1 MSDEKSEKPVEET
14 VENVEAVLE
23 EEISASEGE
32 ADVMSSELAALQK
45 KADEHYDQLVR
56 AHAEIEN
63 LKRRQTQELEK
74 AHKYALDK
82 FVGELLTIWDSL
94 ELGLQAAQN
103 DQADVA
109 SLREGTELTVK
120 MFGDVMEKFNVE
132 RINPEGEAFNPEF
145 HQAMSMIP
153 NAEMA
158 PNTVMAVMQ
167 KGVSLNGRLIRPA
180 MVVVSQAM
188 PEAAE

>member
-1 MSDEKSEKPVEET
+1 MSDEKNENPVEET

-23 EEISASEGE
+23 EEISASEGD
-32 ADVMSSELAALQK
+32 ADAMSSELAALQK

-63 LKRRQTQELEK
+63 LKRRHTQELEK

-94 ELGLQAAQN
+94 ELGIQAAQN
-103 DQADVA
+103 DEADVA

-145 HQAMSMIP
+145 HQAMSMVP

>member
-1 MSDEKSEKPVEET
+1 MSDEKNENPVEET
-14 VENVEAVLE
+14 VENVEAVLD
-23 EEISASEGE
+23 EEISASEGD
-32 ADVMSSELAALQK
+32 ADAMSSELAALQK

-63 LKRRQTQELEK
+63 LKRRHTQELEK

-103 DQADVA
+103 DEADVA

-145 HQAMSMIP
+145 HQAMSMVP

>member
-1 MSDEKSEKPVEET
+1 MSDEKNENPVEET
-14 VENVEAVLE
+14 VENVEAVLD
-23 EEISASEGE
+23 EEISASEGD
-32 ADVMSSELAALQK
+32 ADAMSSELAALQK
-45 KADEHYDQLVR
+45 KADDHYDQLVR

-63 LKRRQTQELEK
+63 LKRRHTQELEK

-103 DQADVA
+103 DEADVA

-145 HQAMSMIP
+145 HQAMSMVP

-167 KGVSLNGRLIRPA
+167 KGVSLNDRLIRPA

>member
-1 MSDEKSEKPVEET
+1 MSDEKNENPVEET

-23 EEISASEGE
+23 EEISASEGD

-63 LKRRQTQELEK
+63 LKRRHTQELEK

-103 DQADVA
+103 DEADVS

-145 HQAMSMIP
+145 HQAMSMVP

>member
-1 MSDEKSEKPVEET
+1 MSDEKNENPVEET

-23 EEISASEGE
+23 EEISASEGD
-32 ADVMSSELAALQK
+32 ADAMSSELAALQK

-63 LKRRQTQELEK
+63 LKRRHTQELEK

-103 DQADVA
+103 DEADVA

-120 MFGDVMEKFNVE
+120 IFGDVMEKFNVE
-132 RINPEGEAFNPEF
+132 RINPEGEAFNPEL
-145 HQAMSMIP
+145 HQAMSMVP

>member
-1 MSDEKSEKPVEET
+1 MSDEKNENPVEET

-23 EEISASEGE
+23 EEISASEGD

-63 LKRRQTQELEK
+63 LKRRHTQELEK

-103 DQADVA
+103 DEADVA

-145 HQAMSMIP
+145 HQAMSMVP

-180 MVVVSQAM
+180 MVIVSQAM

>member
-1 MSDEKSEKPVEET
+1 MSDEKNENPVEET
-14 VENVEAVLE
+14 VENVEAVLD
-23 EEISASEGE
+23 EEISASEGD
-32 ADVMSSELAALQK
+32 ADAMSSELAALQK
-45 KADEHYDQLVR
+45 KADDYYDQLVR

-63 LKRRQTQELEK
+63 LKRRHTQELEK

-103 DQADVA
+103 DEADVA

-145 HQAMSMIP
+145 HQAMSMVP

>member
-1 MSDEKSEKPVEET
+1 MSDEKNENLVEET

-23 EEISASEGE
+23 EEISASEGD
-32 ADVMSSELAALQK
+32 ADAMSSELAVLQK

-63 LKRRQTQELEK
+63 LKRRHTQELEK

-103 DQADVA
+103 DEADVA

-145 HQAMSMIP
+145 HQAMSMVP

>member
-1 MSDEKSEKPVEET
+1 MSDEKNENPAEET

-23 EEISASEGE
+23 EEISASECD
-32 ADVMSSELAALQK
+32 ADAMSSELAALQK

-63 LKRRQTQELEK
+63 LKRRHTQELEK

-103 DQADVA
+103 DEADVA
-109 SLREGTELTVK
+109 SLREGTGLTVK

-132 RINPEGEAFNPEF
+132 RINPEGESFNPEF
-145 HQAMSMIP
+145 HQAMSMVP

-180 MVVVSQAM
+180 MVVVSQAI
-188 PEAAE
+188 PEEAE

>member
-1 MSDEKSEKPVEET
+1 MSDEKNENPVEET

-23 EEISASEGE
+23 EEISASEGD
-32 ADVMSSELAALQK
+32 ADAMSSELAALQK

-63 LKRRQTQELEK
+63 LKRRHTQELEK

-103 DQADVA
+103 DEADVA

-132 RINPEGEAFNPEF
+132 RINPEGESFNPEF
-145 HQAMSMIP
+145 HQAMSMVP

>member
-1 MSDEKSEKPVEET
+1 MSNEKNENPVDET
-14 VENVEAVLE
+14 VENVEAILE
-23 EEISASEGE
+23 EEISASEGD
-32 ADVMSSELAALQK
+32 ADVMFSELAVLQK

-63 LKRRQTQELEK
+63 LKRRHTQELEK

-103 DQADVA
+103 DEADVA

-145 HQAMSMIP
+145 HQAMSMVP

-167 KGVSLNGRLIRPA
+167 KGVSLNRRLIRPA

>member
-1 MSDEKSEKPVEET
+1 MSDEKNENPVEET

-23 EEISASEGE
+23 EEILASEGD
-32 ADVMSSELAALQK
+32 ADAMSSELAVLQK

-63 LKRRQTQELEK
+63 LKRRHTQELEK

-103 DQADVA
+103 DEADVA

-145 HQAMSMIP
+145 HQAMSMVP

>member
-1 MSDEKSEKPVEET
+1 MSDKKNENPAEET

-23 EEISASEGE
+23 EEISASEGD
-32 ADVMSSELAALQK
+32 ADAMSSELAALQK

-63 LKRRQTQELEK
+63 LKRRHTQELEK

-103 DQADVA
+103 DEADVA

-132 RINPEGEAFNPEF
+132 RINPEGESFNPEF
-145 HQAMSMIP
+145 HQAMSMVP

>member
-1 MSDEKSEKPVEET
+1 MSDEKNENPVEET
-14 VENVEAVLE
+14 VENVEPVSE
-23 EEISASEGE
+23 EEISASEGD
-32 ADVMSSELAALQK
+32 ADAMSSELAALQK

-63 LKRRQTQELEK
+63 LKRRHTQELEK

-103 DQADVA
+103 DEADVA

-145 HQAMSMIP
+145 HQAMSMVP

-180 MVVVSQAM
+180 MVVVSQAI
-188 PEAAE
+188 PEEAE

>member
-1 MSDEKSEKPVEET
+1 
-14 VENVEAVLE
+14 VLE
-23 EEISASEGE
+23 EEISASEGD
-32 ADVMSSELAALQK
+32 ADAMSSELAVLQK

-63 LKRRQTQELEK
+63 LKRRHTQELEK

-103 DQADVA
+103 DEADVA

-145 HQAMSMIP
+145 HQAMSMVP

>member
-1 MSDEKSEKPVEET
+1 MSDEKNENPVEET

-23 EEISASEGE
+23 EEISASEGD

-63 LKRRQTQELEK
+63 LKRRHTQELEK

-103 DQADVA
+103 DEVDVA

-132 RINPEGEAFNPEF
+132 RINPEGETFNPEF
-145 HQAMSMIP
+145 HQAMSMVP

>member
-1 MSDEKSEKPVEET
+1 MSDEKNENPVEET

-23 EEISASEGE
+23 EEISASEGD
-32 ADVMSSELAALQK
+32 ADAMSSELAALQK

-63 LKRRQTQELEK
+63 LKRRHTQELEK

-103 DQADVA
+103 DEADVA
-109 SLREGTELTVK
+109 SLREGTGLTVK

-132 RINPEGEAFNPEF
+132 RINPEGESFNPEF
-145 HQAMSMIP
+145 HQAMSMVP

-180 MVVVSQAM
+180 MVVVSQAI
-188 PEAAE
+188 PEEAE

>member
-1 MSDEKSEKPVEET
+1 MSDEKNENPVEET
-14 VENVEAVLE
+14 VENVEAVLD
-23 EEISASEGE
+23 EEISASEGD
-32 ADVMSSELAALQK
+32 ADAMSSELAVLQK

-63 LKRRQTQELEK
+63 LKRRHTQELEK

-103 DQADVA
+103 DEADVA

-145 HQAMSMIP
+145 HQAMSMVP

>member
-1 MSDEKSEKPVEET
+1 MSDEKNENPAEET

-23 EEISASEGE
+23 EEISASEGD
-32 ADVMSSELAALQK
+32 ADAMSSELAALQK

-63 LKRRQTQELEK
+63 LKRRHTQELEK
-74 AHKYALDK
+74 ARKYALDK

-103 DQADVA
+103 DEADVA

-132 RINPEGEAFNPEF
+132 RINPEGESFNPEF
-145 HQAMSMIP
+145 HQAMSMVP

>member
-1 MSDEKSEKPVEET
+1 MSDEKNENPAEET

-23 EEISASEGE
+23 EEISASECD
-32 ADVMSSELAALQK
+32 ADAMSSELAALQK

-63 LKRRQTQELEK
+63 LKRRHTQELEK

-103 DQADVA
+103 DEADVA

-132 RINPEGEAFNPEF
+132 RINPEGESFNPEF
-145 HQAMSMIP
+145 HQAMSMVP

-180 MVVVSQAM
+180 MVVVSQAI
-188 PEAAE
+188 PEEAE

>member
-1 MSDEKSEKPVEET
+1 MSDEKNENPAEET

-23 EEISASEGE
+23 EEISASEGD
-32 ADVMSSELAALQK
+32 ADAMSSELAALQK

-63 LKRRQTQELEK
+63 LKRRHTQELEK

-103 DQADVA
+103 DEADVA
-109 SLREGTELTVK
+109 SLREGTGLTVK

-132 RINPEGEAFNPEF
+132 RINPEGESFNPEF
-145 HQAMSMIP
+145 HQAMSMVP

-180 MVVVSQAM
+180 MVVVSQAI
-188 PEAAE
+188 PEEAE

>member
-1 MSDEKSEKPVEET
+1 MSDEKNENPVEET
-14 VENVEAVLE
+14 VENVEAVLD
-23 EEISASEGE
+23 EEISASEGD
-32 ADVMSSELAALQK
+32 ADAMSSELAALQK
-45 KADEHYDQLVR
+45 KADDHYDQLVR

-63 LKRRQTQELEK
+63 LKRRHTQELEK

-103 DQADVA
+103 DEADVA

-145 HQAMSMIP
+145 HQAMSMVP

>member
-1 MSDEKSEKPVEET
+1 MSDGKNENPAEET

-23 EEISASEGE
+23 EEISASEGD
-32 ADVMSSELAALQK
+32 ADAMSSELAALQK

-63 LKRRQTQELEK
+63 LKRRHTQELEK

-103 DQADVA
+103 DEADVA
-109 SLREGTELTVK
+109 SLREGTGLTVK

-132 RINPEGEAFNPEF
+132 RINPEGESFNPEF
-145 HQAMSMIP
+145 HQAMSMVP

-180 MVVVSQAM
+180 MVVVSQAI
-188 PEAAE
+188 PEEAE

>member
-1 MSDEKSEKPVEET
+1 MSDEKNENPVEET

-23 EEISASEGE
+23 EEISASEGD
-32 ADVMSSELAALQK
+32 ADAMSSELAALQK

-63 LKRRQTQELEK
+63 LKRRHTQELEK
-74 AHKYALDK
+74 AHKHALDK

-103 DQADVA
+103 DEADVA

-145 HQAMSMIP
+145 HQAMSMVP

>member
-1 MSDEKSEKPVEET
+1 MSDEKNENPAEET

-23 EEISASEGE
+23 EEISASEGD
-32 ADVMSSELAALQK
+32 ADAMSSELAALQK

-63 LKRRQTQELEK
+63 LKRRHTQELEK

-103 DQADVA
+103 DEADVA
-109 SLREGTELTVK
+109 SLREGTGLTVK

-132 RINPEGEAFNPEF
+132 RINPEGESFNPEF
-145 HQAMSMIP
+145 HQAMSMVP

>member
-1 MSDEKSEKPVEET
+1 MSDEKNENPVEEA

-23 EEISASEGE
+23 EEISASEGD

-63 LKRRQTQELEK
+63 LKRRHTQELEK

-103 DQADVA
+103 DEADVA

-145 HQAMSMIP
+145 HQAMSMVP

>member
-1 MSDEKSEKPVEET
+1 MSDEKNVNPVEET

-23 EEISASEGE
+23 EEISASEGD
-32 ADVMSSELAALQK
+32 ADAMSSELAALQK

-63 LKRRQTQELEK
+63 LKRRHTQELEK

-103 DQADVA
+103 DEADVA

-120 MFGDVMEKFNVE
+120 MFGDVMEKFNVD

-145 HQAMSMIP
+145 HQAMSMVP

>member
-1 MSDEKSEKPVEET
+1 MSDEKNENPAEET
-14 VENVEAVLE
+14 IENVEAVLE
-23 EEISASEGE
+23 EEISASEGD
-32 ADVMSSELAALQK
+32 ADAMSSELAALQK

-63 LKRRQTQELEK
+63 LKRRHTQELEK

-103 DQADVA
+103 DEADVA

-132 RINPEGEAFNPEF
+132 RINPEGESFNPEF
-145 HQAMSMIP
+145 HQAMSMVP

-180 MVVVSQAM
+180 MVVVSQAI
-188 PEAAE
+188 PEEAE

>member
-1 MSDEKSEKPVEET
+1 MSDEKNENPAEET

-23 EEISASEGE
+23 EEISASEGD
-32 ADVMSSELAALQK
+32 ADAMSSELAALQK

-63 LKRRQTQELEK
+63 LKRRHTQELEK

-82 FVGELLTIWDSL
+82 FVGEPLTIWDSL

-103 DQADVA
+103 DEADVA

-145 HQAMSMIP
+145 HQAMSMVP

-180 MVVVSQAM
+180 MVVVSQAI
-188 PEAAE
+188 PEEAE

>member
-1 MSDEKSEKPVEET
+1 MSDEKNENPAEET

-23 EEISASEGE
+23 EEISASEGD
-32 ADVMSSELAALQK
+32 ADAMSSELAALQK

-63 LKRRQTQELEK
+63 LKRRHTQELEK

-103 DQADVA
+103 DEADVA
-109 SLREGTELTVK
+109 SLREGTGLTVK

-145 HQAMSMIP
+145 HQAMSMVP

-180 MVVVSQAM
+180 MVVVSQAI
-188 PEAAE
+188 PEEAE

>member
-1 MSDEKSEKPVEET
+1 MSDEKNENPVEES
-14 VENVEAVLE
+14 VENVEAVLD
-23 EEISASEGE
+23 EEISASEGD
-32 ADVMSSELAALQK
+32 ADAMSSELAALQK
-45 KADEHYDQLVR
+45 KADDHYDQLVR

-63 LKRRQTQELEK
+63 LKRRHTQELEK

-103 DQADVA
+103 DEADVA

-145 HQAMSMIP
+145 HQAMSMVP

>member
-1 MSDEKSEKPVEET
+1 MSDEKNENPVEET
-14 VENVEAVLE
+14 VENVEAVLDE
-23 EEISASEGE
+23 EVSASEGD
-32 ADVMSSELAALQK
+32 ADAMSSELAALQK
-45 KADEHYDQLVR
+45 KADDHYDQLVR

-63 LKRRQTQELEK
+63 LKRRHTQELEK

-103 DQADVA
+103 DEADVA

-145 HQAMSMIP
+145 HQAMSMVP

>member
-1 MSDEKSEKPVEET
+1 MSDEKNENPVEET
-14 VENVEAVLE
+14 VENVEPVLE
-23 EEISASEGE
+23 EEISASEGD
-32 ADVMSSELAALQK
+32 ADAMSSELAALQK

-63 LKRRQTQELEK
+63 LKRRHTQELEK

-103 DQADVA
+103 DETDVA
-109 SLREGTELTVK
+109 SLREGTELTFK

-145 HQAMSMIP
+145 HQAMSMVP
-153 NAEMA
+153 NAEMV

-180 MVVVSQAM
+180 MVVVSQAI
-188 PEAAE
+188 PEEAE

>member
-1 MSDEKSEKPVEET
+1 MSDEKNENPVEET

-23 EEISASEGE
+23 EEISASEGD
-32 ADVMSSELAALQK
+32 ADAMSSELAALQK

-63 LKRRQTQELEK
+63 LKRRHTQELEK

-103 DQADVA
+103 DEADVA

-145 HQAMSMIP
+145 HQAMSMVP

>member
-1 MSDEKSEKPVEET
+1 MSDEKNENPVEET

-23 EEISASEGE
+23 EEISASEGD
-32 ADVMSSELAALQK
+32 ADAMSSELAALQK

-63 LKRRQTQELEK
+63 LKRRHTQELEK

-103 DQADVA
+103 DEADVA

-145 HQAMSMIP
+145 HQAMSMVP

-188 PEAAE
+188 PETAE

>member
-1 MSDEKSEKPVEET
+1 MSDEKNENPAEET

-23 EEISASEGE
+23 EEISASEGD
-32 ADVMSSELAALQK
+32 ADAMSSELAALQK
-45 KADEHYDQLVR
+45 KADEHYDHLVR

-63 LKRRQTQELEK
+63 LKRRHTQELEK

-103 DQADVA
+103 DEADVA

-145 HQAMSMIP
+145 HQAMSMVP

>member
-1 MSDEKSEKPVEET
+1 MSDEKNENLVEET

-23 EEISASEGE
+23 EEISASEGD
-32 ADVMSSELAALQK
+32 ADAMSSELAVLQK

-63 LKRRQTQELEK
+63 LKRRHTQELEK

-103 DQADVA
+103 DEADVA

-132 RINPEGEAFNPEF
+132 RINPEGEEFNPEF
-145 HQAMSMIP
+145 HQAMSMVP

>member
-1 MSDEKSEKPVEET
+1 MSNEKNENLVDET
-14 VENVEAVLE
+14 VENVEAILE
-23 EEISASEGE
+23 EEISASEGD
-32 ADVMSSELAALQK
+32 ADVMSSELAVLQK

-63 LKRRQTQELEK
+63 LKRRHTQELEK

-103 DQADVA
+103 DEADVA

-145 HQAMSMIP
+145 HQAMSMVP